1 MAYAVR
7 GRSCDW
13 LAPSIWHLD
22 RSRAEFALTF
32 DDGPSESTPRLLD
45 LLDQHKVKATFFLVG
60 QNVQRLPKVAREVHT
75 RGHAIGNH
83 TQSHPHLYFKSS
95 PFIHD
100 QLASAQRVIE
110 DIVGISPRYFRAP
123 YGVRWFGLAAAQR
136 ELGLQG
142 VMWTTIGRD
151 WNQPADRVA
160 QILQRG
166 AGNGA
171 ILCLHDGRTIEKNP
185 DIGSTVEGLRK
196 ALPVLLDRAAP
207 VLLPA

>member
-1 MAYAVR
+1 MC
-7 GRSCDW
+7 SSD
-13 LAPSIWHLD
+13 L
-22 RSRAEFALTF
+22 
-32 DDGPSESTPRLLD
+32 GPSESTPRLLD

-60 QNVQRLPKVAREVHT
+60 QNVQRLPKIAREVHS

-83 TQSHPHLYFKSS
+83 TQTHPHLYFQSS

-123 YGVRWFGLAAAQR
+123 YGVRWFGLASAQR

-151 WNQPADRVA
+151 WNQPAERVA

-171 ILCLHDGRTIEKNP
+171 ILCLHDGRTVEKNP
-185 DIGSTVEGLRK
+185 DIESTVEGLRK
-196 ALPVLLDRAAP
+196 ALPVLLDRGAP